1 MPRILVVD
9 DELLIRDLLYDFFS
23 SRNYDIILAESGSK
37 ALEILGVEDID
48 LILTDL
54 KMPDMDGLELL
65 RRADTK
71 KNGPPV
77 IIMTGFPSIESTIE
91 ALRLRVADYIIK
103 PFNINRLFESIEA
116 VLEEKAPVGK

>member
-23 SRNYDIILAESGSK
+23 SRNYEIILAESGTK
-37 ALEILGVEDID
+37 ALDVLGAEDVD

-54 KMPDMDGLELL
+54 KMPDMDGLEMIKKAG
-65 RRADTK
+65 AD

-77 IIMTGFPSIESTIE
+77 IIMTGFPSIESAIE
-91 ALRLRVADYIIK
+91 AIRLKVADYIIK
-103 PFNINRLFESIEA
+103 PFNINRLFESIES
-116 VLEEKAPVGK
+116 VLEESVVVA